1 MAGGDQG
8 DLQKIDCP
16 KDISMSTVYAVK
28 PSRGYVG
35 SQTITRFREEFQ
47 VYFPPALL
55 ASAVAYVCIYLLQL
69 LREKLV
75 IPPSFESIMEPAR
88 FAVPRFLYA
97 LGRTF
102 IWSIECWVVWLV
114 FTLMLAAVSL
124 RVLQERQ
131 SPDAPMTMGEAFQLV
146 CKRRLGA
153 LIGVSGLA
161 GVATAFFNVFLL
173 PLLLRPLPLLLF
185 QLNWFRYDLVV
196 YKLAIAVLTLLF
208 AALLAKMTLAIPE
221 LMDDQNVLLW
231 QSIRNSIAATAGWEV
246 FFLLEFG
253 FWGLVGGSL
262 YFFGENLLETSWS
275 HGQLTLTGYQLM
287 LAAFTILLTG
297 LALALLAIAHSL
309 VYVSLRYGAAPSLVE
324 TEN

>member
-1 MAGGDQG
+1 
-8 DLQKIDCP
+8 
-16 KDISMSTVYAVK
+16 MSTVYAVK

-35 SQTITRFREEFQ
+35 SQTIARFREEFQ
-47 VYFPPALL
+47 IYFPPALMVSVVTYL
-55 ASAVAYVCIYLLQL
+55 CVYLLQL
-69 LREKLV
+69 IREKLV

-88 FAVPRFLYA
+88 FAVPRFFYA
-97 LGRTF
+97 LGRTA
-102 IWSIECWVVWLV
+102 IWSIQCWVVWLA

-124 RVLQERQ
+124 RVLQTRQ
-131 SPDAPMTMGEAFQLV
+131 APDAKMKMSAAFQLV

-153 LIGVSGLA
+153 LVGVSCLP
-161 GVATAFFNVFLL
+161 GVASALFNVFLL

-185 QLNWFRYDLVV
+185 QFNWFRYDLVV
-196 YKLAIAVLTLLF
+196 YNVATAALTLVF

-221 LMDDQNVLLW
+221 LMDDQNVLFW
-231 QSIRNSIAATAGWEV
+231 QSIRNSIAATAGWEI
-246 FFLLEFG
+246 FFFLEFG
-253 FWGLVGGSL
+253 LLGLVGGTL

-309 VYVSLRYGAAPSLVE
+309 VYVSLRYGAEPSLIE
-324 TEN
+324 TTNDEV